1 MLQMIIYSITI
12 MYTPGPVTITAA
24 NIGLNR
30 KFKDGLPFYAGVS
43 FAIFALY
50 ILIGY
55 FGSLLLPSHDLWPIS
70 LIGGIYMLYLAYK
83 IFRSD
88 VNLNNAVITKI
99 GFWEGFL
106 MQFFNPKAIIAVMPV
121 VTIYFPQLN
130 IAGIKILYMAIFFT
144 ILVFGAPALY
154 AMIGQFFSDMIQN
167 KKVILFFNK
176 IMSII
181 LGYIALSTLYHYIYL
196 RFGFHL

>member
-1 MLQMIIYSITI
+1 MLQMILYSITI

-43 FAIFALY
+43 LAIFALY
-50 ILIGY
+50 ILFGY
-55 FGSLLLPSHDLWPIS
+55 FGSLLLSSYDLWPIS

-83 IFRSD
+83 IFISD
-88 VNLNNAVITKI
+88 IDLNKTQSTKI
-99 GFWEGFL
+99 GLLEGFI

-130 IAGIKILYMAIFFT
+130 IAGIKILYMAIFFM
-144 ILVFGAPALY
+144 ILVFGSPALY
-154 AMIGQFFSDMIQN
+154 AIIGQFFSTLFQN
-167 KKVILFFNK
+167 KKMILYFNR
-176 IMSII
+176 IMSLI
-181 LGYIALSTLYHYIYL
+181 LAYIALSTLYHYIYL
-196 RFGFHL
+196 RFF

>member
-30 KFKDGLPFYAGVS
+30 KFKDGLPFYAGISLATFV
-43 FAIFALY
+43 LY

-55 FGSLLLPSHDLWPIS
+55 FGSLLLPAHDLWPIS

-83 IFRSD
+83 IFISNID
-88 VNLNNAVITKI
+88 LSKAYFTKI
-99 GFWEGFL
+99 GFRDGFL

-130 IAGIKILYMAIFFT
+130 ITGIKILYMAIFFT
-144 ILVFGAPALY
+144 LLVFGAPTLY
-154 AMIGQFFSDMIQN
+154 AIVGQFFSDIIQN
-167 KKVILFFNK
+167 KKAILFFNK
-176 IMSII
+176 VMSLI
-181 LGYIALSTLYHYIYL
+181 LTYIALSILYHDIYL
-196 RFGFHL
+196 RFS